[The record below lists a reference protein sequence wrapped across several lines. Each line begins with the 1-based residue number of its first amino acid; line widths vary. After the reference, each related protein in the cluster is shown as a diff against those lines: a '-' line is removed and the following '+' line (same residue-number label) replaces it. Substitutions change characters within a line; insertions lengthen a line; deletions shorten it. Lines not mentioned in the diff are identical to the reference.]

1 MNPNP
6 AAPGF
11 GEFEGFWEGSHIRA
25 APCLQDQNPRGL
37 LGGQHQAT
45 RGRDLLSPGPPPPRP
60 AATGQPKTG
69 TGGGGKSPEE
79 TQRKPGAASTPQ
91 ARPPSPPFGR
101 PRPRIAAGPVGAG
114 RGAGRSGGVAPPF
127 VVSGS
132 AGAAPE
138 GPRAPSCD
146 PGEPSGRRGGGSAGM
161 SQENLLGMDEGALRK
176 LLEATLDLAER
187 RRIRSAIR
195 ELQRQELERDE
206 EALASK
212 RFRPE
217 RGSHRQDNKE
227 NWLRSQQLEE
237 EQQKALASL
246 SRELESITDVEE
258 LTKLLRAASE
268 YEERKLIRAAIRKL
282 RAEEIEA
289 ATLAGNVQSNRR
301 HGTEPPAV
309 PAEGSQRDDAEA
321 PALSGNG
328 ESSQRGDSELPAA
341 VRSVDDGCQGSTEA
355 LAVGRSVEDSQGGD
369 AEQPVLDGTEE
380 SSHGG
385 DADQLPAEELER
397 PVAHEQD
404 ASVEQEHGQTETQEL
419 NSQQLRG
426 PQKPSAQGTASGAL
440 VILDL
445 HPAPEPASAP
455 EPAPALKPE
464 DHPTELEQVQPCTQ
478 RVAECEVQYQASWKD
493 KSPSSPSATQEPHAE
508 QLETP
513 RRTGQSRQAEQHPQH
528 QPGAV
533 SQGNQFVI
541 CVRGQASG
549 KAVKLEEKR
558 AAPTRDAARTPS
570 RLNTHRWEQAP
581 AGRVEPSPDGPIQRS
596 SSVRER
602 AQRFAPAAPTP
613 SGGPEGAGGG
623 GGRAG
628 PAQLQRGPRSAPSSG
643 IAQNS
648 RGGGG
653 GGGAEQ
659 SPAQPPAGPRPVGS
673 GTGSGSATAAAAAAH
688 DGMKTYFTIEIKDG
702 RVQPLT
708 QSLTPRVVAAP
719 GSQRAE
725 LTLGL
730 RSTPIRI
737 TTIPSGSSSICIS
750 SNVVKDPCAHFEGTE
765 EPGSPVAHPPTFS
778 STRQQSTVHL
788 SRSNSFMEPEAV
800 EQPQAPRVVEQ
811 PQASRVVEQPQAPRV
826 VEQHQASRLEPELP
840 NGMEKVQVKE
850 VEKRT
855 KLNVEELNRI
865 EDEDVLDKMLD
876 QTTDFEERRLI
887 RNAMRELRQ
896 RKRDQREKERDQRLQ
911 EMKSQAT
918 AGRAGHTTETTTTQ
932 SSQSADGSAR
942 STVTK
947 TERLIQSND
956 GTKTSRTTTMES
968 SYVKRTDN
976 GSSTFVQTKSSYS
989 SSSKKTGSIFDRED
1003 ETASRQS
1010 SLAALERRQ
1019 AEKKKELMK
1028 AQSLPK
1034 TSASQA
1040 RKAMIEKLQ
1049 KEGGSSPNPA
1059 AARTAVQRSSSFGV
1073 PNASSIKQMLLDWC
1087 RAKTRGYE
1095 HVDIQ
1100 NFSSSW
1106 SDGMAFCALV
1116 HNFFPEAFDYSQL
1129 TPQNRRHNFEV
1140 AFSSAEKHADC
1151 PQLLDVEDMV
1161 RMREPD
1167 WKCVYTYIQEFYRCL
1182 VQKGLVKTKKS

>member
-1 MNPNP
+1 
-6 AAPGF
+6 
-11 GEFEGFWEGSHIRA
+11 
-25 APCLQDQNPRGL
+25 
-37 LGGQHQAT
+37 
-45 RGRDLLSPGPPPPRP
+45 
-60 AATGQPKTG
+60 
-69 TGGGGKSPEE
+69 
-79 TQRKPGAASTPQ
+79 
-91 ARPPSPPFGR
+91 
-101 PRPRIAAGPVGAG
+101 
-114 RGAGRSGGVAPPF
+114 
-127 VVSGS
+127 
-132 AGAAPE
+132 
-138 GPRAPSCD
+138 
-146 PGEPSGRRGGGSAGM
+146 
-161 SQENLLGMDEGALRK
+161 MDEGALRK

-212 RFRPE
+212 RFRAE

-289 ATLAGNVQSNRR
+289 AALAGNVQSNRR
-301 HGTEPPAV
+301 DGTESPAI
-309 PAEGSQRDDAEA
+309 PAGAEGSQRDDAEA

-328 ESSQRGDSELPAA
+328 KSSQRGDSELPAA
-341 VRSVDDGCQGSTEA
+341 VRSVDSSCQGSAES
-355 LAVGRSVEDSQGGD
+355 LAVAGSVENRQRGD
-369 AEQPVLDGTEE
+369 AEQPVLAGTEE
-380 SSHGG
+380 SSHGS
-385 DADQLPAEELER
+385 DADQLPAEEPEHS
-397 PVAHEQD
+397 VAHEQD
-404 ASVEQEHGQTETQEL
+404 ASVEQEHAQTETREL

-426 PQKPSAQGTASGAL
+426 PQKPSAQGTASGTL

-445 HPAPEPASAP
+445 HPALEPAPAP

-464 DHPTELEQVQPCTQ
+464 DHATELEQVQPCTKH
-478 RVAECEVQYQASWKD
+478 VAECELQYQASWKD
-493 KSPSSPSATQEPHAE
+493 KSPSSPSAMQEPHTE
-508 QLETP
+508 QLETTCS
-513 RRTGQSRQAEQHPQH
+513 TGQSRQAEQHPQH
-528 QPGAV
+528 QPCAV
-533 SQGNQFVI
+533 NQGNQFVI
-541 CVRGQASG
+541 CVRSQAPG

-558 AAPTRDAARTPS
+558 AAPTQDVARTPA
-570 RLNTHRWEQAP
+570 RLNTHRWEQTPSSLCP
-581 AGRVEPSPDGPIQRS
+581 AGRV
-596 SSVRER
+596 
-602 AQRFAPAAPTP
+602 
-613 SGGPEGAGGG
+613 
-623 GGRAG
+623 
-628 PAQLQRGPRSAPSSG
+628 
-643 IAQNS
+643 
-648 RGGGG
+648 
-653 GGGAEQ
+653 
-659 SPAQPPAGPRPVGS
+659 
-673 GTGSGSATAAAAAAH
+673 
-688 DGMKTYFTIEIKDG
+688 
-702 RVQPLT
+702 
-708 QSLTPRVVAAP
+708 
-719 GSQRAE
+719 E

-737 TTIPSGSSSICIS
+737 TTIPSSSSICSIS
-750 SNVVKDPCAHFEGTE
+750 SNVVK
-765 EPGSPVAHPPTFS
+765 
-778 STRQQSTVHL
+778 
-788 SRSNSFMEPEAV
+788 MEPELV
-800 EQPQAPRVVEQ
+800 EQPQAP
-811 PQASRVVEQPQAPRV
+811 
-826 VEQHQASRLEPELP
+826 RLEPELP

-855 KLNVEELNRI
+855 KLNIEELNRI

-932 SSQSADGSAR
+932 STQSADGSAR

-956 GTKTSRTTTMES
+956 GSKTSRTTTMES
-968 SYVKRTDN
+968 SYVKRSDN

-1003 ETASRQS
+1003 ESASRQS

-1059 AARTAVQRSSSFGV
+1059 VARTAVQRSSSFGV

>member
-1 MNPNP
+1 M
-6 AAPGF
+6 A
-11 GEFEGFWEGSHIRA
+11 
-25 APCLQDQNPRGL
+25 
-37 LGGQHQAT
+37 
-45 RGRDLLSPGPPPPRP
+45 
-60 AATGQPKTG
+60 
-69 TGGGGKSPEE
+69 
-79 TQRKPGAASTPQ
+79 
-91 ARPPSPPFGR
+91 
-101 PRPRIAAGPVGAG
+101 
-114 RGAGRSGGVAPPF
+114 
-127 VVSGS
+127 
-132 AGAAPE
+132 
-138 GPRAPSCD
+138 
-146 PGEPSGRRGGGSAGM
+146 
-161 SQENLLGMDEGALRK
+161 QESLLGMDEGALRK

-212 RFRPE
+212 RFRAE

-289 ATLAGNVQSNRR
+289 AALAGNVQSNRR
-301 HGTEPPAV
+301 DGTESPAI
-309 PAEGSQRDDAEA
+309 PAGAEGSQRDDAEA

-328 ESSQRGDSELPAA
+328 KSSQRGDSELPAA
-341 VRSVDDGCQGSTEA
+341 VRSVDSSCQGSAES
-355 LAVGRSVEDSQGGD
+355 LAVAGSVENRQRGD
-369 AEQPVLDGTEE
+369 AEQPVLAGTEE
-380 SSHGG
+380 SSHGS
-385 DADQLPAEELER
+385 DADQLPAEEPEHS
-397 PVAHEQD
+397 VAHEQD
-404 ASVEQEHGQTETQEL
+404 ASVEQEHAQTETREL

-426 PQKPSAQGTASGAL
+426 PQKPSAQGTASGTL

-445 HPAPEPASAP
+445 HPALEPAPAP

-464 DHPTELEQVQPCTQ
+464 DHATELEQVQPCTKH
-478 RVAECEVQYQASWKD
+478 VAECELQYQASWKD
-493 KSPSSPSATQEPHAE
+493 KSPSSPSAMQEPHTE
-508 QLETP
+508 QLETTCS
-513 RRTGQSRQAEQHPQH
+513 TGQSRQAEQHPQH
-528 QPGAV
+528 QPCAV
-533 SQGNQFVI
+533 NQGNQFVI
-541 CVRGQASG
+541 CVRSQAPG

-558 AAPTRDAARTPS
+558 AAPTQDVARTPA
-570 RLNTHRWEQAP
+570 RLNTHRWEQTPSSLCP
-581 AGRVEPSPDGPIQRS
+581 AGRVEPSPDGPVRRS

-602 AQRFAPAAPTP
+602 AQRFAPAAPAP
-613 SGGPEGAGGG
+613 AGGPEGAGGA

-628 PAQLQRGPRSAPSSG
+628 PGQWQRGPRSAPPG
-643 IAQNS
+643 PAQNA
-648 RGGGG
+648 RGG

-659 SPAQPPAGPRPVGS
+659 SPAQPPAGPRPAGP
-673 GTGSGSATAAAAAAH
+673 GPGPGAH

-719 GSQRAE
+719 GSQQRAE

-737 TTIPSGSSSICIS
+737 TTIPSSSSICSIS
-750 SNVVKDPCAHFEGTE
+750 SNVVK
-765 EPGSPVAHPPTFS
+765 
-778 STRQQSTVHL
+778 
-788 SRSNSFMEPEAV
+788 MEPELV
-800 EQPQAPRVVEQ
+800 EQPQAP
-811 PQASRVVEQPQAPRV
+811 
-826 VEQHQASRLEPELP
+826 RLEPELP

-855 KLNVEELNRI
+855 KLNIEELNRI

-932 SSQSADGSAR
+932 STQSADGSAR

-956 GTKTSRTTTMES
+956 GSKTSRTTTMES
-968 SYVKRTDN
+968 SYVKRSDN

-1003 ETASRQS
+1003 ESASRQS

-1059 AARTAVQRSSSFGV
+1059 VARTAVQRSSSFGV

-1140 AFSSAEKHADC
+1140 AFSSAEMLADC
-1151 PQLLDVEDMV
+1151 VPLVEVEDMMIMGKKPDPKCV
-1161 RMREPD
+1161 FTYVQSLYNHLRRHELRMR
-1167 WKCVYTYIQEFYRCL
+1167 
-1182 VQKGLVKTKKS
+1182 QKEC